1 MDERA
6 GRSGPPAR
14 KPGDGPAAQ
23 DGPGTAP
30 GETAARDHHVHD
42 RRDAAEGR
50 GRSAAVQRRGGE
62 VARVSGT
69 EETEGNAQ
77 RAPVNDMDLEQ
88 LEFQISQHLD
98 GTLPAAE
105 RAALLQRIES
115 DPVAR
120 ELFETHRRI
129 DAELRTG
136 LRTPA
141 VNWDRL
147 AEHLSARVAEADE
160 AQAPAP
166 TLKPTFVRR
175 MMPFAIA
182 AMVLIALGLA
192 FKLFPIIDPT

>member
-1 MDERA
+1 
-6 GRSGPPAR
+6 
-14 KPGDGPAAQ
+14 
-23 DGPGTAP
+23 
-30 GETAARDHHVHD
+30 
-42 RRDAAEGR
+42 
-50 GRSAAVQRRGGE
+50 
-62 VARVSGT
+62 
-69 EETEGNAQ
+69 
-77 RAPVNDMDLEQ
+77 MDLEQ

-192 FKLFPIIDPT
+192 FKLFPIIDPTKPTGPAVVATVQGPEAEHGAGPQVADVSIGPAPNLSPDWRAAEAVVATPNRVIWIASGTDPGQDTQRLPY

>member
-1 MDERA
+1 
-6 GRSGPPAR
+6 
-14 KPGDGPAAQ
+14 
-23 DGPGTAP
+23 
-30 GETAARDHHVHD
+30 
-42 RRDAAEGR
+42 
-50 GRSAAVQRRGGE
+50 
-62 VARVSGT
+62 
-69 EETEGNAQ
+69 
-77 RAPVNDMDLEQ
+77 MDLEQ

-141 VNWDRL
+141 VNWGRL

-166 TLKPTFVRR
+166 SLKLTFVRR
-175 MMPFAIA
+175 MMPYAIA
-182 AMVLIALGLA
+182 AMVLIVTAIA
-192 FKLFPIIDPT
+192 IKLFTGDPRQPGAPAAVATVQGPEAEHGAGPQVADVSIGPAPNLSPDWRAAEAVVATPNRVIWIASGADPGQDTQRLPY